1 MDHIDHP
8 AKRRRLSA
16 YQNGSDTG
24 KGLVDE
30 GQGYVLD
37 GGDMNHGSIEIK
49 NGATREEISISSTSK
64 LAGQTI
70 APFLAQ
76 HIPEQL
82 AHVGP
87 SSTKAASPQKT
98 MNSKYCYRHRPD
110 LKCRRKADEP
120 STDQMQHV
128 SSSSR
133 IVSLCEERQSA
144 NPKIRSS
151 NHFPKAINR
160 ALLMSGRSSLLL
172 LPNTDS

>member
-1 MDHIDHP
+1 MEHTDHP

-16 YQNGSDTG
+16 YQNGTDIG
-24 KGLVDE
+24 NGLVGGGQGRPLDE
-30 GQGYVLD
+30 GDL
-37 GGDMNHGSIEIK
+37 NHGSAENR
-49 NGATREEISISSTSK
+49 NGATREQISISSTSK

-82 AHVGP
+82 APVGA
-87 SSTKAASPQKT
+87 SSTMADSPQKT

-128 SSSSR
+128 SSPSR
-133 IVSLCEERQSA
+133 SHPRE
-144 NPKIRSS
+144 
-151 NHFPKAINR
+151 
-160 ALLMSGRSSLLL
+160 
-172 LPNTDS
+172 T

>member
-1 MDHIDHP
+1 MDHTDHP

-16 YQNGSDTG
+16 YQNGSDMV
-24 KGLVDE
+24 KGLVE
-30 GQGYVLD
+30 GEQGYALD
-37 GGDMNHGSIEIK
+37 GGDLNHGSIENT

-64 LAGQTI
+64 LAGKTI

-82 AHVGP
+82 APVGA
-87 SSTKAASPQKT
+87 SSAKADSPQKT

-128 SSSSR
+128 SSS
-133 IVSLCEERQSA
+133 L
-144 NPKIRSS
+144 
-151 NHFPKAINR
+151 
-160 ALLMSGRSSLLL
+160 
-172 LPNTDS
+172 